1 MGNLRTKHLGR
12 AGHEEGGGLGP
23 KMGSGRGS
31 RATDCDSTFPEEL
44 EEKEEEKEEQEE
56 TPIVPQFRPLLHLL
70 TCLSQRGLHKTVRPC
85 HVCNHQAE
93 FHSLS
98 ISHIL

>member
-31 RATDCDSTFPEEL
+31 RATDCDSTFPEEQ
-44 EEKEEEKEEQEE
+44 EEKEEEEKEEEQEE
-56 TPIVPQFRPLLHLL
+56 Q
-70 TCLSQRGLHKTVRPC
+70 
-85 HVCNHQAE
+85 E
-93 FHSLS
+93 
-98 ISHIL
+98 